1 MLSDQNGIR
10 SKYQLGYFD
19 DLHELLTLY
28 LMSMPENGEFILLS
42 KGFCFCFFLL
52 NLLTFIEILSRITS
66 TLPYENE

>member
-28 LMSMPENGEFILLS
+28 LMSMSENGEFILLS
-42 KGFCFCFFLL
+42 KGFCFF
-52 NLLTFIEILSRITS
+52 FIESS
-66 TLPYENE
+66 YFY

>member
-42 KGFCFCFFLL
+42 KGFCFFLL

-66 TLPYENE
+66 TLQYENE

>member
-1 MLSDQNGIR
+1 MLSDQIGIR

-42 KGFCFCFFLL
+42 KGFCFFLL

-66 TLPYENE
+66 TLQYENE

>member
-42 KGFCFCFFLL
+42 KGFCFFLL

-66 TLPYENE
+66 NLQYENE

>member
-42 KGFCFCFFLL
+42 KGFCFFLL